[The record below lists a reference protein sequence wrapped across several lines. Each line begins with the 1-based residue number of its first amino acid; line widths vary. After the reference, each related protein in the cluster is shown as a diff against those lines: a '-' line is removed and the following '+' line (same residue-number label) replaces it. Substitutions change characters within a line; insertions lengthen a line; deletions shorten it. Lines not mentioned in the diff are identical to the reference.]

1 MRSLAPKVRT
11 FIHTEFHFSGKM
23 APFSQT
29 CGRPTAVL
37 GPMGAPEAARSGQ
50 GIIFH
55 DLHGFRLHFLLIL
68 NKLLMIVGIVLEH
81 NFADCRTSRNRN
93 EPSRTAKNLQKS
105 QQRNCRTTICRFAQ
119 RQQLQQTHAPKR
131 RSTK

>member
-1 MRSLAPKVRT
+1 MRTLAPKVRT
-11 FIHTEFHFSGKM
+11 FIHPEFHFSVKM

-37 GPMGAPEAARSGQ
+37 WATGATEAARGAQS
-50 GIIFH
+50 IIFH
-55 DLHGFRLHFLLIL
+55 DFHGFLFHFLLIL
-68 NKLLMIVGIVLEH
+68 NKLLMIVGIVSEH

-131 RSTK
+131 RSTR